1 MTDNVLRHFAL
12 DGAVALCERYGFGHI
27 NETYRVVTEND
38 AWYILQKVNH
48 HVFTDVPALME
59 NVAAVTGYLAQ
70 HVDDPR
76 GAMQLVHTTEGMPYY
91 LDEAGDYW
99 RVYVFIRDSI
109 CLQKAE
115 TAEDFYESAIAFGG
129 FQQLMAGFPAA
140 TLHETIP
147 NFHNTIDRYAKFK
160 AAVAADKLG
169 RAASV
174 QEEINFLLAREQEM
188 STLHTLR
195 LSGELPLRVTHNDT
209 KLNNVMLDAKTRK
222 GLCVIDLDT
231 VMPGLSL
238 YDYGDSIR
246 FGAATAAEDEKDAS
260 LMGIDLDLF
269 RVYTRGFL
277 TACPGLTE
285 LEVELMP
292 LGAKTMTLEC
302 GMRFL
307 TDYLDG
313 DVYFAIH
320 YPEHNLVR
328 THTQLA
334 LVADMEKNW
343 DKMQQIVKEE
353 HKK

>member
-307 TDYLDG
+307 TEYLDG

>member
-1 MTDNVLRHFAL
+1 MTDTVLRHFAL

>member
-260 LMGIDLDLF
+260 LMGIDLGLF